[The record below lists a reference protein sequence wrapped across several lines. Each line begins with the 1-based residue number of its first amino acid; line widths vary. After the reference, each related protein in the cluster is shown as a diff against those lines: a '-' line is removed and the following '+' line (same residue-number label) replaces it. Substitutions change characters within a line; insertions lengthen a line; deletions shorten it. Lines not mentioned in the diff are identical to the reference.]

1 MRGGG
6 EAAEQQQL
14 GFCRISGFA
23 VEDGEALDLG
33 RAMGDHGAP
42 SGSRLR
48 VGPSASQR
56 RGSYAD
62 LVRTRQEPTLTR
74 HDSLSR
80 ARDARPATSYGGPVD
95 GAEAGGERAWPG
107 FGKLDRESRDWVEAL
122 RGSGVERSLA
132 VERLH
137 DLLRRAAH
145 AEASRRRHLYPEIGG
160 VELDD
165 ICRQAADDAV
175 VAVTA
180 KLDGYRGASRFTT
193 WAYAFAVLEVS
204 VKLRRHAWR
213 GRSIPTADD
222 DATWDRL
229 AGGAGAAQAR
239 VESGELLRPCVGPWQ
254 RSCPHGSARSS
265 WRSR

>member
-1 MRGGG
+1 MAPKQV
-6 EAAEQQQL
+6 E
-14 GFCRISGFA
+14 SG
-23 VEDGEALDLG
+23 
-33 RAMGDHGAP
+33 P
-42 SGSRLR
+42 
-48 VGPSASQR
+48 
-56 RGSYAD
+56 
-62 LVRTRQEPTLTR
+62 
-74 HDSLSR
+74 
-80 ARDARPATSYGGPVD
+80 GPVS
-95 GAEAGGERAWPG
+95 
-107 FGKLDRESRDWVEAL
+107 GKLDRESRDWVEAL
-122 RGSGVERSLA
+122 RGSGVERSLT

-165 ICRQAADDAV
+165 ICRQAAGDAV

-239 VESGELLRPCVGPWQ
+239 VESGELLTALRRAVAEELSPRQ
-254 RSCPHGSARSS
+254 REVFVAVALNDVEIDVVAGQLGSHPRSGLQGALR
-265 WRSR
+265 RSTEASSAPRA